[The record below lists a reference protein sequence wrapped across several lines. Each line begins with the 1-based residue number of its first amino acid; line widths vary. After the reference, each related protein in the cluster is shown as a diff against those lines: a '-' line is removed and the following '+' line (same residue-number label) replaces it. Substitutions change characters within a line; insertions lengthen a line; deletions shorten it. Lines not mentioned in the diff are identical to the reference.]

1 MKVRKPG
8 RGLMLT
14 IRLFAAL
21 GALLVFLPIQAAAAD
36 IRATGTNE
44 TIPSGTTIN
53 DDLYIFSNT
62 VDIGG
67 TVDGSVISAGGTVT
81 IDGRVTH
88 DIMVAGGTVNLNGPV
103 DGTVR
108 VAGGTVT
115 LNGAV
120 AGDVVAAGGTL
131 TVNSDAS
138 IGRDL
143 VFGAG
148 RATVSGPVAR
158 NVILGSGT
166 VTIENS
172 VGGNVTGNVGQL
184 TLASGA
190 KVGGYLDYTSNNTAV
205 IDSGATVAGAVTRH
219 EPTTSTPVFGS
230 PGLPALTFIG
240 WLRAWIGISAL
251 GLLLVLLF
259 PGFSVK
265 ASQALMR
272 RPVASIGF
280 GAAILIT
287 TPIVGAIAFIV
298 GLIIGGWWLALLLL
312 PAYVLA
318 LALGYVVSALWFGGW
333 TAERFGWKL
342 HPALMV
348 VGGLLVLTI
357 VGSIP
362 VVGWLISVAA
372 ALFGLGALAIAATT
386 RPPAGQAVAK
396 IAA

>member
-1 MKVRKPG
+1 MNLRKP
-8 RGLMLT
+8 RKGLILA
-14 IRLFAAL
+14 IRLFAAA
-21 GALLVFLPIQAAAAD
+21 GAALLLLPVQAAAAD

-62 VDIGG
+62 VTVEG
-67 TVDGSVISAGGTVT
+67 TVNGSVISAGGTVT
-81 IDGRVTH
+81 IDGRVTR
-88 DIMVAGGTVNLNGPV
+88 DIMVAGGTVSLNGPV

-115 LNGAV
+115 LNGVV

-131 TVNSDAS
+131 NINSDAS

-148 RATVSGPVAR
+148 QAIVAGPVAR
-158 NVILGSGT
+158 NVVLGSGT

-190 KVGGYLDYTSNNTAV
+190 RVGGYLDYTSSHSV
-205 IDSGATVAGAVTRH
+205 VVDSGATVAGTVTRH
-219 EPTTSTPVFGS
+219 EPTTSTPVFGT
-230 PGLPALTFIG
+230 PGLPALTFIA
-240 WLRAWIGISAL
+240 WLRGWIGISAL

-259 PGFSVK
+259 PAFSAK
-265 ASQALMR
+265 STQALAR
-272 RPVASIGF
+272 RPGASVGF
-280 GAAILIT
+280 GTAILVT
-287 TPIVGAIAFIV
+287 TPIVGIVAFIA

-312 PAYVLA
+312 PAYFLA
-318 LALGYVVSALWFGGW
+318 LALGYVVSALWFGRW
-333 TAERFGWKL
+333 AADRFGWKL
-342 HPALMV
+342 HPALV
-348 VGGLLVLTI
+348 VIGGLLGLTI

-362 VVGWLISVAA
+362 VVGWAITLIA
-372 ALFGLGALAIAATT
+372 ALFGLGALAIATTT
-386 RPPAGQAVAK
+386 RPPAGQLVARV
-396 IAA
+396 AA